1 LHSLLIFCASKLL
14 INENPS
20 TPTLVNHL
28 QRPSQLGAG
37 LSIKPTPLWGQTAP
51 PWWWC
56 LLDGYQK
63 ILFLHTFLF
72 KMVKESVFV
81 ARVKN

>member
-1 LHSLLIFCASKLL
+1 
-14 INENPS
+14 
-20 TPTLVNHL
+20 
-28 QRPSQLGAG
+28 
-37 LSIKPTPLWGQTAP
+37 
-51 PWWWC
+51 
-56 LLDGYQK
+56 LDGYQK